1 MTCKVTVEAVLARLK
16 SLSNPDAVAGMAR
29 YGIHPQVAYGI
40 SMPELRA
47 LAKEIGRDHALAQQ
61 LWDSGIHEAR
71 ILASLIDDP
80 KQVTE
85 AQMDRWVADF
95 DTWDVC
101 DQCLGN
107 LFDRQGKL
115 AHRKALEWSARD
127 EEYVKRA
134 GFVMMARLAV
144 GNKGMSDADFE
155 PFWPVMIREA
165 TDERNYVK
173 KAINWALR
181 QIGKRSLPL
190 NSRAIETAH
199 EIHQLDS
206 QAARWIASDALR
218 ELTSEAV
225 QARLKKGVTR

>member
-1 MTCKVTVEAVLARLK
+1 MNVTDILDHLK

-29 YGIHPQVAYGI
+29 YGINPKFAYGI
-40 SMPELRA
+40 SIPTLRA
-47 LAKEIGRDHALAQQ
+47 LAKEIGRDHALAVQ
-61 LWDSGIHEAR
+61 LWDSGMHEAR
-71 ILASLIDDP
+71 ILASMIDDP

-85 AQMDRWVADF
+85 AQMDRWVEDF
-95 DTWDVC
+95 NSWDLC

-115 AHRKALEWSARD
+115 AYRKALEWSARK

-134 GFVMMARLAV
+134 GFVLMARLAV
-144 GNKGMSDADFE
+144 GSKGIADFE
-155 PFWPVMIREA
+155 SFWPIMIREA

-190 NSRAIETAH
+190 NARAIATAH
-199 EIHQLDS
+199 EMQQLDS
-206 QAARWIASDALR
+206 KAARWIASDALR

-225 QARLKKGVTR
+225 QARLRERTTR